1 MIGAFIDEVIR
12 KMGSITNDRIRR
24 LMITRTLIPDY

>member
-12 KMGSITNDRIRR
+12 KMGSITNDRIRW

>member
-12 KMGSITNDRIRR
+12 KMGSITNDRIRQ

>member
-12 KMGSITNDRIRR
+12 KMGSITNERIRQ
-24 LMITRTLIPDY
+24 LMITLIPDY